1 MLNHLRS
8 IKAKC
13 APILAETLCEIG
25 KEPGKGNIV
34 VKRKKKLVVL
44 PRLFGTEEVKTKVLQ
59 LGYCGLTTA
68 QQDQRCDLPGCKVIQ
83 DKPWILFEGCSHSF
97 HNGCLDDCSICPL
110 CQKFL
115 AAKAESLATTAK
127 DAILNPKTT
136 NNDVADENNN
146 DDDDNTSNILT
157 ENDQQHTPSVDS
169 QVQSAVESISALP
182 IPKAPPLPCVS
193 SHGPQPPQPSPPKR
207 APKCKN
213 CGHPRKGHTN
223 PKNGP
228 PKCPACPEGVCVQS
242 YNQNQQPAQ
251 PDNQVNALLTST
263 FFGQITEWSL
273 PINISQATIFGVPIG
288 SNACCIIAAIG
299 AMKFFNGILPIPS
312 SISIMQSIAKF
323 ADSMLEGN
331 LLYNTLN
338 LPLGQPNLTPQE
350 ALQTRQDHYG
360 LRIVEDTGV
369 FSPSWFRTKLVDIC
383 LSADDRS
390 AIVTVPPDKSMLMCF
405 DIQLRKIA
413 LFESH
418 PHGHNRGG
426 LIAVCSY
433 EHVDSLVL
441 YMEFMCG
448 HDWGSRLDGANITV
462 LAKNV

>member
-1 MLNHLRS
+1 MLNHLRF

-13 APILAETLCEIG
+13 ASILAEKFCEIG
-25 KEPGKGNIV
+25 KELGKGNIV
-34 VKRKKKLVVL
+34 VKGKKKLVVL
-44 PRLFGTEEVKTKVLQ
+44 PRLFGTEAVKTKVLP
-59 LGYCGLTTA
+59 LGYCGLTTP

-83 DKPWILFEGCSHSF
+83 DDPWTLFEGCSHSF
-97 HNGCLDDCSICPL
+97 HNDCLDDCSICPL

-136 NNDVADENNN
+136 SNDDVDENNH
-146 DDDDNTSNILT
+146 DDDDVNISDILS
-157 ENDQQHTPSVDS
+157 ESDQEHTPSVDS

-182 IPKAPPLPCVS
+182 FPKAPPLPCVT
-193 SHGPQPPQPSPPKR
+193 SHDPQPSQPSAPKR
-207 APKCKN
+207 TPKCKN

-228 PKCPACPEGVCVQS
+228 SKCPACPEGVCVQS
-242 YNQNQQPAQ
+242 GNQNQQVQ
-251 PDNQVNALLTST
+251 PDNQVNTLLTNIY
-263 FFGQITEWSL
+263 FGHITEWSL
-273 PINISQATIFGVPIG
+273 PLNISQATIFGVPIG
-288 SNACCIIAAIG
+288 SNSCCIIAAIG

-350 ALQTRQDHYG
+350 ALQTRQDHFG

-369 FSPSWFRTKLVDIC
+369 FSASWFKTKLVEIC
-383 LSADDRS
+383 LSTEDRS
-390 AIVTVPPDKSMLMCF
+390 AIVTIPPDKSMLCF
-405 DIQLRKIA
+405 HAQLRKIA

-418 PHGHNRGG
+418 CHGHNRGG

-433 EHVDSLVL
+433 ENVDSLVL
-441 YMEFMCG
+441 YMEYMCG
-448 HDWGSRLDGANITV
+448 RDWRSRLDGANITV
-462 LAKNV
+462 LASNV